1 MFRRLGPK
9 KPRKNRRDCNG
20 EQESNEGDD
29 ADLVN
34 GDGDGDGDDVD
45 DDDEEDEV
53 ETDDI
58 LDDGLFEI
66 PAHYVEDPS
75 RFVASSL
82 YVLKTYHDMLGSN
95 D

>member
-9 KPRKNRRDCNG
+9 KPRKNRGDCDG

-34 GDGDGDGDDVD
+34 GDVDGDGDDVD

-82 YVLKTYHDMLGSN
+82 YAR
-95 D
+95 